1 MPSIARG
8 ADAAAG
14 GQVVTFF
21 ARPETRQKLED
32 SARPK
37 VILIGSFS
45 GPKNFGDMLQLR
57 SALRWHEMR
66 ERGLV
71 ICPLHS
77 LARAWP
83 PEHLQ
88 ELARVFGTDDWLFC
102 DKSSDGTYAAALG
115 LERLT
120 AGIRGHSTLHVYGGG
135 FFNSLWG
142 QRTLARIEATLDET
156 VPEHYIISGQQVG
169 QEFAARLAAHCRS
182 YQPDIIGCRDE
193 ESVTILRQYGLDVQF
208 SGDDAFEELVEASSA
223 GSLPPLAD
231 RAHEGESTRPYA
243 LYLNSS
249 PYVLTAQTRS
259 TALEEIENCLS
270 LLVQHFGSGTP
281 PLLIEAYRDV
291 NPLIQDTLA
300 TIKKTR
306 FATALSASTRLDL
319 VDCFERNCLDEAA
332 TMLRQCQLAVSTSYH
347 VTLFLKILGVPV
359 YFLSFNDYY
368 RQKKQGLG
376 DTQTSLE
383 EFLRAP
389 RLPAETKNASV
400 SRHLTARVAWF
411 DQLDAALAAPP
422 QDARLLARARASL
435 EHLQQQRSSAGFSP
449 TPTLWRKLTAWLRRG
464 ST

>member
-8 ADAAAG
+8 ADAAAN
-14 GQVVTFF
+14 GQVLTFF

-57 SALRWHEMR
+57 AALRWHEMR
-66 ERGLV
+66 ERGQV
-71 ICPLHS
+71 ICPLHN
-77 LARAWP
+77 LARAWT

-88 ELARVFGTDDWLFC
+88 QLAQVFGAGDWLFC
-102 DKSSDGTYAAALG
+102 DRSSDSTYAAALG
-115 LERLT
+115 LQRLT
-120 AGIRGHSTLHVYGGG
+120 AGIRGLSTLHVYGGG

-142 QRTLARIEATLDET
+142 QRNLARIEATLDEM

-169 QEFAARLAAHCRS
+169 QEFAATLAAHCRS

-193 ESVTILRQYGLDVQF
+193 ESVAILRQHGLDVQF
-208 SGDDAFEELVEASSA
+208 SGDDAFEELVEAAASP
-223 GSLPPLAD
+223 LPPPAD
-231 RAHEGESTRPYA
+231 RAHGEESTRPYA

-249 PYVLTAQTRS
+249 NYVVSAQTTRTS
-259 TALEEIENCLS
+259 LEAIENCID
-270 LLVQHFGSGTP
+270 LLMQHFGSGAP
-281 PLLIEAYRDV
+281 PLLIEAYRDD

-306 FATALSASTRLDL
+306 FAKMLSAATPLDL
-319 VDCFERNCLDEAA
+319 VDCFERNCLNEAA
-332 TMLRQCQLAVSTSYH
+332 AILRQCQLAVSTSYH

-359 YFLSFNDYY
+359 YFFDFNDYY

-376 DTQTSLE
+376 DTQTSLD
-383 EFLRAP
+383 EFVRAP
-389 RLPAETKNASV
+389 RLLAETNDAFF
-400 SRHLTARVAWF
+400 SRHSTARVAWF
-411 DQLDAALAAPP
+411 DQLDAALATPP

-435 EHLQQQRSSAGFSP
+435 ERLRQQRSGAHFSP
-449 TPTLWRKLTAWLRRG
+449 TPTPWRKFMAWLRRG
-464 ST
+464 RA

>member
-8 ADAAAG
+8 ENTAAN
-14 GQVVTFF
+14 GQAVTFF

-57 SALRWHEMR
+57 AALRWHETR

-71 ICPLHS
+71 ICPLHN

-88 ELARVFGTDDWLFC
+88 QLARVFGTNDWLFC
-102 DKSSDGTYAAALG
+102 DKSSDSTYAVALG
-115 LERLT
+115 LQRLT
-120 AGIRGHSTLHVYGGG
+120 VGIRGRCTLHVYGGG

-142 QRTLARIEATLDET
+142 QRTLARIEATLDEM

-169 QEFAARLAAHCRS
+169 QEFAATLATHCRS

-193 ESVTILRQYGLDVQF
+193 ESVAILRQHGLDVQF
-208 SGDDAFEELVEASSA
+208 SGDDAFEELVEAAS
-223 GSLPPLAD
+223 GPLPPPAD
-231 RAHEGESTRPYA
+231 RAQGEENTRPYA

-249 PYVLTAQTRS
+249 NYVVSAPTTR
-259 TALEEIENCLS
+259 TALEAIENCIG
-270 LLVQHFGSGTP
+270 LLMQHAGSGAP
-281 PLLIEAYRDV
+281 PLLIEAYCDD
-291 NPLIQDTLA
+291 NSLIQDTLA

-319 VDCFERNCLDEAA
+319 VDCFERNCLNEAA
-332 TMLRQCQLAVSTSYH
+332 AMLRRCQLAVSTSYH

-376 DTQTSLE
+376 DTQASLE

-389 RLPAETKNASV
+389 RLPAETTDASL
-400 SRHLTARVAWF
+400 SRHLAARVSWF
-411 DQLDAALAAPP
+411 DQLDAVLAAPP
-422 QDARLLARARASL
+422 QDARLLARALASL
-435 EHLQQQRSSAGFSP
+435 EHLRQQRSGARVSP
-449 TPTLWRKLTAWLRRG
+449 SPSLWRKLTAWLQRG
-464 ST
+464 SK